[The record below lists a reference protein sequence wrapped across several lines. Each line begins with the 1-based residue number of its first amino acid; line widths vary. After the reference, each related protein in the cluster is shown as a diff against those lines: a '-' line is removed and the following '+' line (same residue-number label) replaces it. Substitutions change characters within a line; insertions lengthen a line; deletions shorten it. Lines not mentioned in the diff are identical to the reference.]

1 MAFSLEPDAPPAG
14 PSPWLVLVLSCA
26 FLIAGVIGHDP
37 WKSEDAIN
45 IAIAHDFA
53 QAGQWSMPTLAG
65 DPWPEAEPLY
75 HWLAAVTGMAFGA
88 VLPFHEGARLA
99 AALLGGL
106 FLFVLA
112 GAARSL
118 FGRQAAWASPLLAM
132 GTLGLL
138 VPMHE
143 AQPASTILAAIATV
157 YWGIALSD
165 GHRII
170 AMPLIGG
177 GLGTTFL
184 AGGLVAVLPTLTL
197 LAIPLW
203 RRQWWTAI
211 GALLIGSL
219 LALSWP
225 TALVLAHPTHLDDW
239 WAAEIATIA
248 PRNPFSLAHLEWL
261 SWFAWPVLL
270 IAAWALWRNRRQL
283 AHGPL
288 AAPAL
293 GAGIALIWLLLHEP
307 KLTLA
312 LPLLPPLMLAATAGC
327 ERLRRGAANAWDWF
341 GMMTFSLFVAL
352 TWLGASALYVGWP
365 PKVAANAARI
375 APGFTTPISTPALV
389 VALVTTLGWLVVLT
403 RLPRSPWRP
412 AIRWAAGVTVL
423 WLLVVALLM
432 PWIDYGKTYRS
443 VVAGLREALPPDF
456 GCIERRGLGASQRAS
471 LDYFAGIRTQT
482 TTDDCRWLL
491 VQSNPREQPPT
502 GWDNIWEGRRPGDR
516 DEVWRLY
523 RRD

>member
-1 MAFSLEPDAPPAG
+1 M
-14 PSPWLVLVLSCA
+14 
-26 FLIAGVIGHDP
+26 
-37 WKSEDAIN
+37 
-45 IAIAHDFA
+45 
-53 QAGQWSMPTLAG
+53 LAG
-65 DPWPEAEPLY
+65 
-75 HWLAAVTGMAFGA
+75 
-88 VLPFHEGARLA
+88 
-99 AALLGGL
+99 
-106 FLFVLA
+106 
-112 GAARSL
+112 
-118 FGRQAAWASPLLAM
+118 
-132 GTLGLL
+132 
-138 VPMHE
+138 
-143 AQPASTILAAIATV
+143 
-157 YWGIALSD
+157 
-165 GHRII
+165 
-170 AMPLIGG
+170 
-177 GLGTTFL
+177 
-184 AGGLVAVLPTLTL
+184 
-197 LAIPLW
+197 
-203 RRQWWTAI
+203 
-211 GALLIGSL
+211 
-219 LALSWP
+219 
-225 TALVLAHPTHLDDW
+225 
-239 WAAEIATIA
+239 
-248 PRNPFSLAHLEWL
+248 
-261 SWFAWPVLL
+261 
-270 IAAWALWRNRRQL
+270 
-283 AHGPL
+283 
-288 AAPAL
+288 
-293 GAGIALIWLLLHEP
+293 
-307 KLTLA
+307 
-312 LPLLPPLMLAATAGC
+312 TAGC